1 MRGVFA
7 RLEGEVV
14 RSTPADDHLEAA
26 LFEGFLHVLQARQH
40 ESVVAEVG
48 LGVVVGLP

>member
-26 LFEGFLHVLQARQH
+26 LFEGFLHVLQALQH

-48 LGVVVGLP
+48 LGVVVGMP